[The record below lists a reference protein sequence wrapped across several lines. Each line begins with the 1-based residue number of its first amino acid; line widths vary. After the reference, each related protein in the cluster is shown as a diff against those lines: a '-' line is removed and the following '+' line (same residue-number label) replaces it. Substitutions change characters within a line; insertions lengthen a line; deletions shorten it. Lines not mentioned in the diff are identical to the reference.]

1 MTLYFVRI
9 YRFSQLVGSFD
20 LALPVEVGRRDLQ
33 KNEPAPIAV
42 DRLANPAKLIV
53 ADATVQ
59 EIARRWFRISVD
71 SVGQVVVEN
80 LHPQLRVTISN
91 EIPIASGETRH
102 FRNDVLID
110 LGCNMAIRVGVP
122 KESEAAND
130 AYRTLG
136 TIPPIPGIDEIVH
149 QVRSIRQFAS
159 LDATEIVKMLRLA
172 LQVVQKAA
180 GSNSF
185 FQAAAQAAA
194 EIVDLDRVLIL
205 LRRDVKSIN
214 EIVVGNV
221 NDGWLTAA
229 EHFRKGIHSN
239 SFGAISRTVLQ
250 RVIDTASTIIHDP
263 AHLNNSLASPE
274 LGQAHSL
281 MQVHCATASP
291 ILNRE
296 REVIGVVYGDR
307 WNNDHAS
314 PKNHISDIDATLV
327 EVLAGAVAGG
337 ISRQKEE
344 RLRNSLADFFS
355 PKVVDLLAN
364 NPELMDGQEVEISVL
379 FCDIRGFSSVTE
391 KLGPRKSFEWIN
403 DVMSE
408 LSQCVVDR
416 DGVLD
421 YVGDELVAMWGAPG
435 SQPDH
440 ARRALD
446 AARAM
451 LAAIETLRVRWQDI
465 LPQRFGAG
473 IGVNTGLAQVGNIG
487 SRQRFKYGA
496 LGNSVNVGSRLQSAT
511 KQLGVDC
518 MASGETV
525 LATKQER
532 DCRRLTK
539 LTMVGI
545 EQAIDVYEVK
555 NQTTDEWKL
564 LTRNYELA
572 LADFEAQRFS
582 DTARRIGELIQTYP
596 DDQPS
601 KKLLERSVKERD
613 EPSRDFSPI
622 WNLTQK

>member
-1 MTLYFVRI
+1 MTSYFVRI
-9 YRFSQLVGSFD
+9 YRFGRVIGSFD
-20 LALPVEVGRRDLQ
+20 FTLPVEVGRRDPQ

-53 ADATVQ
+53 GEATDQ
-59 EIARRWFRISVD
+59 EIARRWFRFSVD
-71 SVGQVVVEN
+71 DAGQIVVEN

-91 EIPIASGETRH
+91 QSPIASGEKRH
-102 FRNDVLID
+102 FQNDVLID
-110 LGCNMAIRVGVP
+110 LGCNMAIRAGILT
-122 KESEAAND
+122 ESQTTND
-130 AYRTLG
+130 AFRTLDS
-136 TIPPIPGIDEIVH
+136 IPPSPGVDAIVH
-149 QVRSIRQFAS
+149 QERSLQQFAT

-172 LQVVQKAA
+172 LQVVHKAA
-180 GSNSF
+180 GSNAF

-194 EIVDLDRVLIL
+194 DIVDLDRVLIL
-205 LRRDVKSIN
+205 LRQDAKSIG
-214 EIVVGNV
+214 ETSAYGAI
-221 NDGWLTAA
+221 DGWHSVA
-229 EHFRKGIHSN
+229 EHFRDGMQFY

-250 RVIDTASTIIHDP
+250 RVIDTTSTIIHDP

-274 LGQAHSL
+274 LGQAQSL

-307 WNNDHAS
+307 WNNDPTS
-314 PKNHISDIDATLV
+314 PTNRISDIDATLV

-344 RLRNSLADFFS
+344 RLRHTLADFFS
-355 PKVVDLLAN
+355 PKVVELLAT
-364 NPELMDGQEVEISVL
+364 NPKLMDGQEVEISVL

-403 DVMSE
+403 DVMTE
-408 LSQCVVDR
+408 LSQCVIER

-440 ARRALD
+440 ACRALD

-451 LAAIETLRVRWQDI
+451 LAAIETLRARWNDI

-518 MASGETV
+518 LASGETV
-525 LATKQER
+525 RAADQTR
-532 DCRRLTK
+532 NCRRLTQ

-545 EQAIDVYEVK
+545 EQAIDVYEVNNK
-555 NQTTDEWKL
+555 TTDEWIHL
-564 LTRNYELA
+564 ARNYELA
-572 LADFEAQRFS
+572 LADFEAQRFG
-582 DTARRIGELIQTYP
+582 DTERRIEELTQSYP
-596 DDQPS
+596 NDQPS
-601 KKLLERSVKERD
+601 KKLLGRAIKERN
-613 EPSRDFSPI
+613 EPSIDFSPI